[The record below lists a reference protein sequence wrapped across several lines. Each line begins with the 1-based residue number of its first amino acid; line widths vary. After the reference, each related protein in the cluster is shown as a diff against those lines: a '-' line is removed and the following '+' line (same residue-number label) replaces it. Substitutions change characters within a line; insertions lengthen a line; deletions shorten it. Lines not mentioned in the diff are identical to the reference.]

1 LAGLATREVGNGMR
15 VRVWVG
21 KKDRE
26 EGKEE
31 G

>member
-15 VRVWVG
+15 VWVG

-31 G
+31 R

>member
-1 LAGLATREVGNGMR
+1 LAGLATREVGTGMR
-15 VRVWVG
+15 VWVWVG